1 MEPLTAEL
9 CKKEVGIMHA
19 DRALKKESRDTE
31 KWTQALFREKVE
43 MDYCSRI
50 QSAHAQGKAAGLVE
64 GKAAGSGQARREIAR
79 KMKEMGDSTRKI
91 HIITGLSPE
100 AIEKL

>member
-1 MEPLTAEL
+1 
-9 CKKEVGIMHA
+9 MHA

-31 KWTQALFREKVE
+31 KWTRALFREREE

-50 QSAHAQGKAAGLVE
+50 QSAHARGKAEGLVA
-64 GKAAGSGQARREIAR
+64 GKAAGSGQAKREIAR
-79 KMKEMGDSTRKI
+79 KMKEMGDSTGRI